1 MADDQQPLQRGE
13 RGRWLPGVSGNPK
26 GREPTSERIRQMLQ
40 PHESELVQ
48 AAVFFGVNGD
58 TTALRLC
65 LERLA
70 PPPRPQSDPVV
81 IPGLAEAATLTDKAK
96 AVVDA
101 VGNGVVSP
109 DVAERLLS
117 ALANYAKAIEVDE
130 LTRRVAALEEKNQC
144 AIPRQS

>member
-1 MADDQQPLQRGE
+1 MADEEQPARDAA
-13 RGRWLPGVSGNPK
+13 GRFLAGTSGNPR
-26 GREPTSERIRQMLQ
+26 GRPPTSERIRQMLQ
-40 PHESELVQ
+40 PHETELVE

-101 VGNGVVSP
+101 VGNGLVSP
-109 DVAERLLS
+109 DVAERLLG
-117 ALANYAKAIEVDE
+117 ALAHYAKAIEVDE
-130 LTRRVAALEEKNQC
+130 LTRRVAALEAKD
-144 AIPRQS
+144 SV